1 MTQNEFRFED
11 HILKGKEIN
20 VPCSSPSD
28 FYEVC
33 KTVKESFS
41 KDWEDSKEYM
51 EELIDIQKKA
61 IMGYKEEA
69 EFFKGRIKKFL
80 LETGKEHTV
89 FPLWYENLTD
99 GVYHECFGMGPL
111 AEWFTEKY
119 KESSSLKVIG
129 DRIYF
134 LENGTMALKEQRISK
149 ERRDQLI
156 RALLLLKPK
165 ERISLSFHEL
175 YLLDG
180 TRVTVFKGDMV
191 KENQEAIIFRRY
203 IIPKYTLKEQAERKT
218 IPYCAISLFEM
229 MVKLGFNVAFLGAVR
244 TSKTTF
250 LSTWQSLEDQSL
262 EGVMVETDPEIPLE
276 KLMPSAPVI
285 QLIADRERMQDITK
299 HLMRSDGDYIIMGEA
314 RDALSLDALI
324 KITKKGTR
332 RVKLTYHCQDPK
344 SFPYDAA
351 YEIARTLGGD
361 LNFLVKR
368 VAESFDFLFHFVQL
382 KDKGQKRLNSI
393 YQMNYDNV
401 NMKVTYNRILKY
413 LPYKD
418 KWIFSPL
425 MENSGTE
432 LAALENLNVYKE
444 FKKKIEE
451 LSKESKEVE

>member
-1 MTQNEFRFED
+1 MGQDEFRFED
-11 HILKGKEIN
+11 HILKGEDNK
-20 VPCSSPSD
+20 VSDSSRED

-33 KTVKESFS
+33 KIVKESFS
-41 KDWEDSKEYM
+41 KGWEDSGEYL

-69 EFFKGRIKKFL
+69 EFFKEKIKSILMEK
-80 LETGKEHTV
+80 GIEHSQ
-89 FPLWYENLTD
+89 FPPWYENLTE
-99 GVYHECFGMGPL
+99 GVYHESFGMGPL
-111 AEWFTEKY
+111 AEWFKDEY

-134 LENGTMALKEQRISK
+134 LEKGTMVLKEQRISK

-203 IIPKYTLKEQAERKT
+203 IIPEYTFKEQAERGT
-218 IPYCAISLFEM
+218 IPYCAIDLFEM
-229 MVKLGFNVAFLGAVR
+229 MVTLGFNVAFLGAVR

-250 LSTWQSLEDQSL
+250 LSTWQSMEDPSL

-276 KLMPSAPVI
+276 KLIPKAPLI
-285 QLIADRERMQDITK
+285 QLLADKERMQDITK

-351 YEIARTLGGD
+351 YEIARDLGGD

-368 VAESFDFLFHFVQL
+368 VAESFDFLFHFIQL
-382 KDKGQKRLNSI
+382 KDKSQKRLNSI
-393 YQMNYDNV
+393 YQMNYDQIRQRV
-401 NMKVTYNRILKY
+401 VYNRILKY
-413 LPYKD
+413 LPGKD
-418 KWIFSPL
+418 SWTFSPL
-425 MENSGTE
+425 LENQGTE
-432 LAALENLNVYKE
+432 LAALEDLKVYRE
-444 FKKKIEE
+444 FKGKLKE
-451 LSKESKEVE
+451 LSDNEEVK

>member
-1 MTQNEFRFED
+1 MKDNEFNFED
-11 HILKGKEIN
+11 HILKGTE
-20 VPCSSPSD
+20 SPDRNSPPLD

-33 KTVKESFS
+33 KSVKESFS
-41 KDWEDSKEYM
+41 KDWEDSREYL

-61 IMGYKEEA
+61 IMGYKQET
-69 EFFKGRIKKFL
+69 EFFKERIKKVL
-80 LETGKEHTV
+80 LETGKEQTS
-89 FPLWYENLTD
+89 FPCWYESLID
-99 GVYHECFGMGPL
+99 GVYQESFGMGPL
-111 AEWFTEKY
+111 AQWFSEDY

-129 DRIYF
+129 ERIYF
-134 LENGTMALKEQRISK
+134 LENGAMVLKEQTIKK

-180 TRVTVFKGDMV
+180 TRVTIFKGDMV
-191 KENQEAIIFRRY
+191 KEDQEAIIFRRY
-203 IIPKYTLKEQAERKT
+203 IIPKYTLTEQAERRT
-218 IPYCAISLFEM
+218 IPYCAIRIFEM
-229 MVKLGFNVAFLGAVR
+229 MVTLGFNVAFLGAVR

-250 LSTWQSLEDQSL
+250 LSTWQSLEDPSL

-276 KLMPSAPVI
+276 KLMPRAPVI
-285 QLIADRERMQDITK
+285 QLLADKERMQDITK
-299 HLMRSDGDYIIMGEA
+299 HLMRSDADYIIMGEA
-314 RDALSLDALI
+314 RDAVSLDALI

-382 KDKGQKRLNSI
+382 KDKSQKRLNTI
-393 YQMNYDNV
+393 YQISYDQKNE
-401 NMKVTYNRILKY
+401 KVTYNRILKY
-413 LPYKD
+413 
-418 KWIFSPL
+418 SPEKESWTFYPII
-425 MENSGTE
+425 ENRGTDF
-432 LAALENLNVYKE
+432 AALENLPVYKE
-444 FKKKIEE
+444 FKSAVEQLSHKEE
-451 LSKESKEVE
+451 VR